1 MRPILPWYCGCFARL
16 WKMPSAMVDRQMLPR
31 QTKSTDTGSGILAAA
46 SFLQVFAGKVNWRNI
61 RVGVILC

>member
-1 MRPILPWYCGCFARL
+1 
-16 WKMPSAMVDRQMLPR
+16 MPSAMVDRQMLPR

-46 SFLQVFAGKVNWRNI
+46 SFPQVFAGRVNWRNI

>member
-1 MRPILPWYCGCFARL
+1 
-16 WKMPSAMVDRQMLPR
+16 MPSAMVDRQMLPR

-46 SFLQVFAGKVNWRNI
+46 SFLQVFAGRVNWRNI